1 MFFGKEGLQPH
12 RLNIRMIPEM
22 TQNVTHMSS
31 IIMSKDW
38 LMAEDPNA
46 IC

>member
-1 MFFGKEGLQPH
+1 
-12 RLNIRMIPEM
+12 MIPDM
-22 TQNVTHMSS
+22 TQNVMQMSS

-38 LMAEDPNA
+38 LMAENPNA